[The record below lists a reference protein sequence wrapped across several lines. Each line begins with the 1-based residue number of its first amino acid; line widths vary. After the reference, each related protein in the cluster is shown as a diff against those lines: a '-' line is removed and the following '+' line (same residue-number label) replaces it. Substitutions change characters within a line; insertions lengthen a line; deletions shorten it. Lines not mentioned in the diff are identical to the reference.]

1 MRGLAI
7 SRSIFLELLSV
18 SAWRIWRDE
27 SVRRSRVAARC
38 RRQTKRLDDGGIN
51 LQRVLVGHQAEAAGV
66 PVSPDRPAEAARL
79 RFRTHIRKPLPPFD
93 GACALRL
100 TVRFHRAKLSQQQPA
115 GSHSIAAGPP
125 HDAIKVTGIVLKGAQ
140 GVIHELTGDDVDRA
154 RATQALYQAAGASA
168 DLNSRLPGLRK
179 EIERILYQPSPTGS
193 ENDTVAAIMRAVGQ
207 HLGPKQ

>member
-1 MRGLAI
+1 MTTATEQI
-7 SRSIFLELLSV
+7 LSTLV
-18 SAWRIWRDE
+18 T
-27 SVRRSRVAARC
+27 AADAAA
-38 RRQTKRLDDGGIN
+38 Q
-51 LQRVLVGHQAEAAGV
+51 LVGDRDAG
-66 PVSPDRPAEAARL
+66 
-79 RFRTHIRKPLPPFD
+79 
-93 GACALRL
+93 
-100 TVRFHRAKLSQQQPA
+100 
-115 GSHSIAAGPP
+115 
-125 HDAIKVTGIVLKGAQ
+125 DAIKVTGIVLKGAQ